1 MQAIS
6 AAVRAR
12 IAAPRRCTAISDIAK
27 LPRNADAAGFAT
39 EHCQAADDAQRQ
51 TVYREIHLKRS
62 RLAISTLLAMLLAAC
77 ASTAPMRQPPIA
89 TALEEQASAGPLA
102 VANGRVEMDNDAA
115 FADKLKLVEEA
126 KHSLAL
132 AYYIFDDDYSSSRLS
147 QALIDA
153 AKRGV
158 KVRLLVDYFSAYKD
172 LDRFSWLEQQGGGG
186 LEVRFYNRP
195 TLEIV
200 KDAAFLT
207 LSCADVG
214 VKTTACDAEKLQ
226 AVDGHFAADAGQ
238 PYTNQSFA
246 GSGLFLSGLY
256 GKNPQ
261 VMAYA
266 ISRGQD
272 IDAEALSGG
281 AASADSKRTEQ
292 LKELGKLF
300 FKARYVGGAEG
311 LAAKL
316 KLAFIRQTFGEQVNP
331 VFDAVNSYLPLS
343 RQDNAQAQKDWD
355 YLTEFLHHKF
365 LLADRSTLMLG
376 GRNVADSY
384 HMHPN
389 PLADKY
395 IFMDTDV
402 KLPLTA
408 PDQALVASFERLWNL
423 RSMVAPL
430 AEVRAH
436 APNDLLMNFKVM
448 QAAQEACDKGK
459 DQGCIDRYVERHFV
473 ALPERMKAIAE
484 THRRNVQRYASDYLR
499 TPTTPPLAIDAGA
512 KIFYLENLPVTDG
525 KRNYGARHDREAAS
539 SKHIQ
544 ALWRAAL
551 QQVCA
556 QQDAAPREVILH
568 NAYLFL
574 PANLLHDIAASLDGS
589 RPCPGVTL
597 SLITN
602 SLATTD
608 LNVVNLLAVWQLKAL
623 ADHLSERGPADQAAT
638 LRYLEYQP
646 VEGANL
652 SLHSKV
658 MLFDRDIF
666 IGSSNADLRSLM
678 MDSNNGVF
686 IRNAPDLVAAY
697 KARIDT
703 LITTPGRLKDDTARI
718 GRDKDQLSIEMNQLI
733 DQLLARY
740 AGPDRL
746 SAEQQADL
754 KQQVQDTTQKV
765 YELSR
770 RIMQGDGTAADEFNG
785 LFKGI

>member
-1 MQAIS
+1 M
-6 AAVRAR
+6 R
-12 IAAPRRCTAISDIAK
+12 T
-27 LPRNADAAGFAT
+27 AT
-39 EHCQAADDAQRQ
+39 EGIS
-51 TVYREIHLKRS
+51 REIDLKLQHLA
-62 RLAISTLLAMLLAAC
+62 LATLLASLLGAC
-77 ASTAPMRQPPIA
+77 ASNAPMHQPPLA
-89 TALEEQASAGPLA
+89 RTLEQQASAGPLA
-102 VANGRVEMDNDAA
+102 FVDGRVEMDNDAA
-115 FADKLKLVEEA
+115 FADKLALVEGA
-126 KHSLAL
+126 KQSLDL

-158 KVRLLVDYFSAYKD
+158 KVRLLVDYFSEYKD
-172 LDRFSWLEQQGGGG
+172 LDRFSWLEQEGKGRI
-186 LEVRFYNRP
+186 EVRFYNRP

-214 VKTTACDAEKLQ
+214 VNTQACDTQKLQ
-226 AVDGHFAADAGQ
+226 AVDNAFAADTGQ
-238 PYTNQSFA
+238 PYTNRSFA

-365 LLADRSTLMLG
+365 LLADRSALMLG

-389 PLADKY
+389 PLAEKY
-395 IFMDTDV
+395 IFMDTDAR
-402 KLPLTA
+402 LPLSG
-408 PDQALVASFERLWNL
+408 PSQALADSFDRLWNL
-423 RSMVAPL
+423 HSMVAPL
-430 AEVRAH
+430 AEVRDH
-436 APNDLLMNFKVM
+436 APNDLLMNFKVI

-459 DQGCIDRYVERHFV
+459 DQACVDRYVDKHFV
-473 ALPERMKAIAE
+473 ALPARIKAVAE
-484 THRRNVQRYASDYLR
+484 QQREHVRRYVTDYRR
-499 TPTTPPLAIDAGA
+499 TVTVPPLPIDPQAQ
-512 KIFYLENLPVTDG
+512 IFYLENLPVTDG
-525 KRNYGARHDREAAS
+525 KRNYGARHDREAAA

-544 ALWRAAL
+544 SLWRSAL
-551 QQVCA
+551 QEVCS
-556 QQDAAPREVILH
+556 QTDAAPREVIVH

-574 PANLLHDIAASLDGS
+574 PANLLQDITASLDGT
-589 RPCPGVTL
+589 RPCKGVTL
-597 SLITN
+597 NIITN

-623 ADHLSERGPADQAAT
+623 ADHLREQGPSDKAAT

-658 MLFDRDIF
+658 MVFDRDIF
-666 IGSSNADLRSLM
+666 IGSSNADLRSFM

-686 IRNAPDLVAAY
+686 IRNAPDFVAAY
-697 KARIDT
+697 KARIHT
-703 LITTPGRLKDDTARI
+703 LITTPGRMADDTARI

-740 AGPDRL
+740 AGQDRL
-746 SAEQQADL
+746 NEQQKADL
-754 KQQVQDTTQKV
+754 KKQVQETTQRV
-765 YELSR
+765 YDLSR
-770 RIMQGDGTAADEFNG
+770 RIMQGDTKAANEFNG

>member
-1 MQAIS
+1 MK
-6 AAVRAR
+6 RYL
-12 IAAPRRCTAISDIAK
+12 C
-27 LPRNADAAGFAT
+27 LGFALSALMLGG
-39 EHCQAADDAQRQ
+39 CAPGALMKQPALAQVVDA
-51 TVYREIHLKRS
+51 
-62 RLAISTLLAMLLAAC
+62 
-77 ASTAPMRQPPIA
+77 
-89 TALEEQASAGPLA
+89 QASAGPLA
-102 VANGRVEMDNDAA
+102 FADGRVFMSNDDA
-115 FADKLKLVEEA
+115 FAAKLQAVEGA
-126 KHSLAL
+126 RTSVDL
-132 AYYIFDDDYSSSRLS
+132 AYYIFDDDYSSATLS

-158 KVRLLVDYFSAYKD
+158 QVRLLVDYFSAYKD
-172 LDRFSWLEQQGGGG
+172 LDRFSWLEQQGGGRIA
-186 LEVRFYNRP
+186 VRFYNRP

-207 LSCADVG
+207 LGCADVG
-214 VKTTACDAEKLQ
+214 VAGQACDTQKLA
-226 AVDGHFAADAGQ
+226 AVDGHFAEDAGRAF
-238 PYTNQSFA
+238 TNRSFA

-256 GKNPQ
+256 GKNPM

-266 ISRGQD
+266 VSRGQD
-272 IDAEALSGG
+272 IDAEALAGG
-281 AASADSKRTEQ
+281 AASADSQRTEQ
-292 LKELGKLF
+292 MKALGKLF

-316 KLAFIRQTFGEQVNP
+316 KLAFIRQTFGEQVDP

-365 LLADRSTLMLG
+365 LLADGRTLIVG

-402 KLPLTA
+402 TLPLTESNR
-408 PDQALVASFERLWNL
+408 ALAASFDRLWNL
-423 RSMVAPL
+423 QDMVAPL
-430 AEVRAH
+430 AEVRRH
-436 APNDLLMNFKVM
+436 APNDLLVNFKVL
-448 QAAQEACDKGK
+448 QAAQADCDKGK
-459 DQGCIDRYVERHFV
+459 DTACVDRYMDRHFV
-473 ALPERMKAIAE
+473 PLEQRMKAIAE
-484 THRRNVQRYASDYLR
+484 SHRAHLKTYARDYRRRSDMA
-499 TPTTPPLAIDAGA
+499 PLAIDAGA
-512 KIFYLENLPVTDG
+512 DIFYFENLPVTNG
-525 KRNYGARHDREAAS
+525 KRNYGARHNHEAAHN
-539 SKHIQ
+539 KHIQ

-551 QQVCA
+551 QKVCA
-556 QQDAAPREVILH
+556 QPDAAPREVLLH

-574 PANLLHDIAASLDGS
+574 PANLLQDIAASLDGT

-597 SLITN
+597 TLLTN

-623 ADHLSERGPADQAAT
+623 ADHLQETGHVEHAAT
-638 LRYLEYQP
+638 LRYLEYRP
-646 VEGANL
+646 VEGASL

-658 MLFDRDIF
+658 MVFDRDLF
-666 IGSSNADLRSLM
+666 IGSSNADLRSFM

-686 IRNAPDLVAAY
+686 IRNAPGLVAAY
-697 KARIDT
+697 TQRIHQ
-703 LITTPGRLKDDTARI
+703 LIDAPDRIADDTVRI
-718 GRDKDQLSIEMNQLI
+718 GRDKDQLAIEMNQLI

-746 SAEQQADL
+746 SATQQADL
-754 KQQVQDTTQKV
+754 KAQVQATTQKV
-765 YELSR
+765 YTLSR
-770 RIMQGDGTAADEFNG
+770 RIMQGDTKAADEFNA

>member
-1 MQAIS
+1 MKRHLFS
-6 AAVRAR
+6 WFM
-12 IAAPRRCTAISDIAK
+12 
-27 LPRNADAAGFAT
+27 LPA
-39 EHCQAADDAQRQ
+39 
-51 TVYREIHLKRS
+51 
-62 RLAISTLLAMLLAAC
+62 LLLGGC
-77 ASTAPMRQPPIA
+77 ASNTLMKQPPV
-89 TALEEQASAGPLA
+89 EQVIDAHASAGPLA
-102 VANGRVEMDNDAA
+102 IAEGRVFMSNDDA
-115 FADKLKLVEEA
+115 FAAKLKLVETA
-126 KHSLAL
+126 KESVDL
-132 AYYIFDDDYSSSRLS
+132 AYYIFDDDYSSSALS

-153 AKRGV
+153 ARRGV
-158 KVRLLVDYFSAYKD
+158 KVRLLVDYFSEYKD
-172 LDRFSWLEQQGGGG
+172 LDRFSWLEQQGDGRI
-186 LEVRFYNRP
+186 EVRFYNRP

-214 VKTTACDAEKLQ
+214 VATQACDAEKLH
-226 AVDGHFAADAGQ
+226 AVDSHFVADAGQ
-238 PYTNQSFA
+238 AFTNRSFA

-256 GKNPQ
+256 GKNPK

-272 IDAEALSGG
+272 IDAEALASG
-281 AASADSKRTEQ
+281 ASSADSQRTEQ
-292 LKELGKLF
+292 LKALGKLF

-316 KLAFIRQTFGEQVNP
+316 KLAFVRQTFGEQVNP

-343 RQDNAQAQKDWD
+343 RQNNVKAQKDWD

-365 LLADRSTLMLG
+365 LLADRRALILG

-389 PLADKY
+389 RLADKY

-402 KLPLTA
+402 TLPLTA
-408 PDQALVASFERLWNL
+408 RSDALAASFERLWNL
-423 RSMVAPL
+423 HDMVAPL
-430 AEVRAH
+430 AEVRRH
-436 APNDLLMNFKVM
+436 APNDLLMNFKVLT
-448 QAAQEACDKGK
+448 AAQATCNQGK
-459 DQGCIDRYVERHFV
+459 DQACVDRYVDKHFV
-473 ALPERMKAIAE
+473 PLAARMQAVARAHKQHLHDY
-484 THRRNVQRYASDYLR
+484 TTKYRRHADWA
-499 TPTTPPLAIDAGA
+499 PLAIDAGA
-512 KIFYLENLPVTDG
+512 NIFYFENLPFTDG
-525 KRNYGARHDREAAS
+525 KRNYGARHNHEAAHN
-539 SKHIQ
+539 KNIQ

-551 QQVCA
+551 QNVCA
-556 QQDAAPREVILH
+556 QQDAAPREVLLH

-574 PANLLHDIAASLDGS
+574 PANLLQDIAAVLDGT

-597 SLITN
+597 TLLTN

-623 ADHLSERGPADQAAT
+623 ADHLREAGPSAHAAT
-638 LRYLEYQP
+638 LRYLEYRP
-646 VEGANL
+646 VDGANL

-658 MLFDRDIF
+658 MVFDRDIF
-666 IGSSNADLRSLM
+666 IGSSNADLRSFM

-686 IRNAPDLVAAY
+686 IRNAPDFVAAY
-697 KARIDT
+697 TQRIHQ
-703 LITTPGRLKDDTARI
+703 LIDSPDRIADDTARI

-746 SAEQQADL
+746 SAQQQQDL
-754 KQQVQDTTQKV
+754 KTNAHTTTQKV
-765 YELSR
+765 YALSR
-770 RIMQGDGTAADEFNG
+770 RIMQGDAKAADEFNA